1 MSATTRIAC
10 GSESD
15 VRHRPLSVA
24 GAGWLA
30 AAGAVYAVSWL
41 PSVWFWRELMRAV
54 GGRVSFADAAR
65 AYYCGHLGK
74 YIPGKAMVLV
84 IRAAMVKDRGCPPL
98 RAAITASYE
107 TLTMMGT
114 GMALGAAIAPLLF
127 RDWMAAHLPL
137 TGLSPLAQSAWAL
150 AAVTL
155 LIALSLPFLSKLL
168 TWIAAK
174 ATPAASVADK
184 HVEISTGSPAETAQP
199 LMHLAPSH
207 RRRLCRLRRE
217 LGRAGTLPGSGVS
230 GRRRHDVRPFRLASL
245 DGRDGPFHFAR
256 LRGPLRTRRLGCAG
270 RHSAGDPQLA
280 ARNRRPNGRC
290 RNAPFPRRL
299 FPD

>member
-1 MSATTRIAC
+1 MIRLRVLVKWTLFALVLGYVCHHAYRLWIQ
-10 GSESD
+10 SD
-15 VRHRPLSVA
+15 VRHRPLSAA
-24 GAGWLA
+24 GAGWLV

-54 GGRVSFADAAR
+54 GGRLSFADAAR

-137 TGLSPLAQSAWAL
+137 TGLSPLAQSAWC
-150 AAVTL
+150 
-155 LIALSLPFLSKLL
+155 
-168 TWIAAK
+168 W
-174 ATPAASVADK
+174 
-184 HVEISTGSPAETAQP
+184 
-199 LMHLAPSH
+199 
-207 RRRLCRLRRE
+207 RRSRC
-217 LGRAGTLPGSGVS
+217 SS
-230 GRRRHDVRPFRLASL
+230 PFRS
-245 DGRDGPFHFAR
+245 PSS
-256 LRGPLRTRRLGCAG
+256 P
-270 RHSAGDPQLA
+270 SS
-280 ARNRRPNGRC
+280 
-290 RNAPFPRRL
+290 
-299 FPD
+299 